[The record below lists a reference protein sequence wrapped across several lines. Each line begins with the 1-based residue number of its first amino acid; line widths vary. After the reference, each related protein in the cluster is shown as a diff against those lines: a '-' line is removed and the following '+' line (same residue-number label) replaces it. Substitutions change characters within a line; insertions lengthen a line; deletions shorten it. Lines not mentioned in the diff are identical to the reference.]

1 MGDYVDRGYYSVET
15 VTVRIKALLIS
26 SFRMTFMWFYGTW
39 SASCVIELGNKKNV
53 IPGVC
58 FKIFLM
64 IYVSVHVICVRIT

>member
-39 SASCVIELGNKKNV
+39 SASCVIDLGNKKML
-53 IPGVC
+53 
-58 FKIFLM
+58 FLVFVLK
-64 IYVSVHVICVRIT
+64 YFL